1 MRIIINDKEMTIAEF
16 QTAHGL
22 HVGGSLNLNGTGI
35 TSLPEGLH
43 VGGWLDL
50 SGTGIKPIGKDS
62 RDYEFFAVRLA
73 NGPA

>member
-22 HVGGSLNLNGTGI
+22 HVGGWLNLN
-35 TSLPEGLH
+35 
-43 VGGWLDL
+43 
-50 SGTGIKPIGKDS
+50 GTGIKPIGKDS